1 MRRALGFV
9 LPILVAVTGCFFMGS
24 RQPDVVDAGP
34 ATGDKDRTLEYW
46 GKLRGVVGVQTK
58 SDDLRALTSVIQK
71 QVDFVRDQSTEGV
84 DAELVAAAQALAK
97 GQEKVIQMS
106 EIADFRMEGLRIS
119 KAVSNEFW
127 QANQQASA
135 ATTRL
140 KALRAKLA
148 ARYGVAFSPLDG

>member
-1 MRRALGFV
+1 MRRAPGFV
-9 LPILVAVTGCFFMGS
+9 LPLLVALTGCFFTGS
-24 RQPDVVDAGP
+24 RHADIADVGP

-58 SDDLRALTSVIQK
+58 SDDLRALTSVVQK
-71 QVDFVRDQSTEGV
+71 QVDFVRDQSTDGV
-84 DAELVAAAQALAK
+84 DTELVAAAQALAK

-106 EIADFRMEGLRIS
+106 EIADFRMEGLRAS
-119 KAVSNEFW
+119 QVVAKEFW

-135 ATTRL
+135 ATNRL

-148 ARYGVAFSPLDG
+148 ARYGVAFTPLDG